1 MGLLILSYHVHVCT
15 DHALGDLKKSNY
27 TQLLLVYI
35 YIQTEEF
42 KLSNLFLQLFL
53 TVHLTSDT
61 VFEPGNPK
69 QMVRKGSKP
78 LLATLALWWHIEEV

>member
-27 TQLLLVYI
+27 TQLLLVFI
-35 YIQTEEF
+35 YSDRRVQTF
-42 KLSNLFLQLFL
+42 KLILA
-53 TVHLTSDT
+53 TVSYCALDT